1 MLPLTP
7 EKPVDQ
13 ENSPVTEEPAPEDG
27 QEDAPLVYTP
37 GFDALFLPGHP
48 TDVAFLA
55 AQLAFFDV
63 NVPLLG
69 TNTWNHPNLLKWGR
83 SSIEGGLFGDAL
95 FLQTTDPKTQRFITT
110 YRERFQTDPSIFALQ
125 AYDAMHVVLDAI
137 RHGATTGP
145 DVRMQLFVRHDLP
158 TLGGLE
164 KFDEGGILTRKVY
177 MIQIQHGRFI
187 QLH

>member
-1 MLPLTP
+1 M
-7 EKPVDQ
+7 KQ
-13 ENSPVTEEPAPEDG
+13 QEDG
-27 QEDAPLVYTP
+27 QEDEDVPLVYTP

-55 AQLAFFDV
+55 AQLAFFDM

-69 TNTWNHPNLLKWGR
+69 TNTWNHPNLLTWGR
-83 SSIEGGLFGDAL
+83 SSIEGGMFGDAL
-95 FLQTTDPKTQRFITT
+95 FLDTADPDVRRFITA

-125 AYDAMHVVLDAI
+125 AYDAMRVVLDAI
-137 RHGATTGP
+137 RRGATTGS

-187 QLH
+187 QLD

>member
-1 MLPLTP
+1 M
-7 EKPVDQ
+7 
-13 ENSPVTEEPAPEDG
+13 VTEDDAPEDG
-27 QEDAPLVYTP
+27 NEEDVPLVYTP

-83 SSIEGGLFGDAL
+83 SSIDGGVFGDAL
-95 FLQTTDPKTQRFITT
+95 FLETADPKTRRFITA
-110 YRERFQTDPSIFALQ
+110 YRERFQGDPSIFAVQ
-125 AYDAMHVVLDAI
+125 AYDAMHAVLDAI
-137 RHGATTGP
+137 RRGATTGP
-145 DVRMQLFVRHDLP
+145 DVRIQLFVRHDLP

-177 MIQIQHGRFI
+177 MIQIHNGRFV
-187 QLH
+187 QLN